1 MTTFAT
7 RVPARRPA
15 PIVGALAL
23 AASLLAGCG
32 HAAVSVAEARPHD
45 AWNVIAQRPWTVGA
59 DAESYKCSVERLTSD
74 KYITGFR
81 VVAPPAAQA
90 RVTLSV
96 VEAAAKP
103 GDFDCIRGAVGGS
116 EMIYAS
122 GTGTDA
128 IEFPAGEGVH
138 VLAGQYLLLVIHLRN
153 ASDSTVSSST
163 KIEARDATAKE
174 VTTPIHVLLAGSAA
188 AHS

>member
-32 HAAVSVAEARPHD
+32 HRAISVAEARPHD
-45 AWNVIAQRPWTVGA
+45 AWNVIAQRPWTVSA
-59 DAESYKCSVERLTSD
+59 DAESYKCSIQRLTSD

-81 VVAPPAAQA
+81 VVAPPATQS

-96 VEAAAKP
+96 VAASVKTE
-103 GDFDCIRGAVGGS
+103 D
-116 EMIYAS
+116 
-122 GTGTDA
+122 
-128 IEFPAGEGVH
+128 
-138 VLAGQYLLLVIHLRN
+138 
-153 ASDSTVSSST
+153 
-163 KIEARDATAKE
+163 
-174 VTTPIHVLLAGSAA
+174 
-188 AHS
+188 